1 LLVCGILQ
9 LQGVQALQPV
19 YLLTDPYLN
28 AFRRLNLTIGGL
40 DLSVLPAF
48 FLLSF
53 ATNAVASL
61 GAEMPAPLK
70 RGASWFEGRQAAF
83 SRSRRDLAA
92 SSAAAFVGRTSSPP
106 PLSKSESEKEAP
118 PAAAKTTRR
127 PLFAFRV

>member
-1 LLVCGILQ
+1 MLQ
-9 LQGVQALQPV
+9 LQGVQALEPV

-70 RGASWFEGRQAAF
+70 RGASWFEGRRSAL
-83 SRSRRDLAA
+83 SRSRRNIAA
-92 SSAAAFVGRTSSPP
+92 SSAAAFVGRTNSP
-106 PLSKSESEKEAP
+106 PLSSRSDPEAQSP
-118 PAAAKTTRR
+118 SVAAKTTRR